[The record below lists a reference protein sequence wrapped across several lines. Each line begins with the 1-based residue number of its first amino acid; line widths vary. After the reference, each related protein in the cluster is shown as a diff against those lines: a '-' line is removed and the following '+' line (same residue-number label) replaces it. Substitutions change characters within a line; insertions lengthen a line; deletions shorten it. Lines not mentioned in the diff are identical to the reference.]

1 MNPDILIS
9 LAPELALFALAVVVL
24 LTGLA
29 TRARV
34 VHVGQVPPF
43 DGAQGA
49 PSASRGASEAQPQPE
64 SANDVWR
71 VGAGNA

>member
-1 MNPDILIS
+1 MNPDIVIS

-34 VHVGQVPPF
+34 AHAGQVPPI
-43 DGAQGA
+43 DTAQGA
-49 PSASRGASEAQPQPE
+49 GGPAASVGRLPRTAAAADPPSAG
-64 SANDVWR
+64 
-71 VGAGNA
+71 